1 MLMASSNI
9 QSVQGLVAA
18 SEAARL
24 TGDYQDGARL
34 AQQAA
39 DLARALDMPT
49 QEAEALRLL
58 ANQLLRIG
66 AMEQAAN
73 ACTRAAELDETAGNE
88 VGHSQSLT
96 LQAMAYLDL
105 GLHEEALHAL
115 AISLEIAQ
123 RLRDPSLLFWTYN
136 RIGNAH
142 GHLGNHLE
150 SRNFLRRALPFST
163 GLGAEAKF
171 CILNNLASN
180 GADLAQV
187 AAEQNDAAL
196 LADAVETGLHYA
208 QGALELARAA
218 AHPYREAICL
228 GNLAMLL
235 AFRGDQEGARQ
246 AVTRSHAIA
255 AQKGYT
261 SLLLDA
267 GYNLARIA
275 GRFNDTATAIARF
288 EAVLPGLIANDEK
301 PLLLESHRLL
311 SDLYQQ
317 SGQTAAALDH
327 FKSYH
332 ALESR
337 MRSAVAATRVR
348 MVTSMTEL
356 SSALLEAE
364 RAKLEIRLHQLQ
376 LAELET
382 EKRELLIRTEDLDRK
397 AHEDDLT
404 GLKNRRY
411 ANSAL
416 GELIAA
422 CPEGQSVHVAIADAD
437 HFKKVNDSLGHAVGD
452 DVLRRLAA
460 ILAAGMA
467 GHGFAARLGGEEF
480 LLAFASLPAGP
491 AVATCDAIRIAIADE
506 PWNRI
511 AADLGVTVSIGLTS
525 AKRGEPISGVL
536 SRADAALYR
545 SKSAGRNRVTIDF

>member
-1 MLMASSNI
+1 
-9 QSVQGLVAA
+9 
-18 SEAARL
+18 
-24 TGDYQDGARL
+24 D
-34 AQQAA
+34 
-39 DLARALDMPT
+39 
-49 QEAEALRLL
+49 
-58 ANQLLRIG
+58 
-66 AMEQAAN
+66 
-73 ACTRAAELDETAGNE
+73 ACTRAAQLDEASGNE
-88 VGHSQSLT
+88 TGHSQSLT

-105 GLHEEALHAL
+105 GLQEEALHAL

-150 SRNFLRRALPFST
+150 SRSFLRRALPFST

-180 GADLAQV
+180 GVDLAVFAQ
-187 AAEQNDAAL
+187 EQNDAAL
-196 LADAVETGLHYA
+196 LVDAVQTGLHHA
-208 QGALELARAA
+208 QGAIELARAA

-235 AFRGDQEGARQ
+235 AFSGDEPGANQ
-246 AVTRSHAIA
+246 AITRSHAIA
-255 AQKGYT
+255 AHKGYT

-275 GRFNDTATAIARF
+275 MRFGHTATAIARF
-288 EAVLPGLIANDEK
+288 EAVLPGLVDNDEK
-301 PLLLESHRLL
+301 PLMLEAHRLL

-317 SGQTAAALDH
+317 SGETARALDH

-337 MRSAVAATRVR
+337 MRSSVAATRAR

-356 SSALLEAE
+356 STALLEAE
-364 RAKLEIRLHQLQ
+364 RAKLETRLHQMH

-382 EKRELLIRTEDLDRK
+382 EKRELLIRTRDLDRK

-416 GELIAA
+416 VELIAA
-422 CPEGQSVHVAIADAD
+422 CPAGQAVHVAIADAD
-437 HFKKVNDSLGHAVGD
+437 HFKKVNDSLGHAIGD

-460 ILAAGMA
+460 ILAAGME
-467 GHGFAARLGGEEF
+467 GIGFAARLGGEEF
-480 LLAFASLPAGP
+480 LLAFAALPAP
-491 AVATCDAIRIAIADE
+491 SALAACEAIRSAVADE
-506 PWNRI
+506 PWGTI
-511 AADLGVTVSIGLTS
+511 APDLAVTVSIGLTS
-525 AKRGEPISGVL
+525 AAAGGQVSGIL

-545 SKSAGRNRVTIDF
+545 SKSAGRNCISADL